1 MGREGEADMTFAKH
15 NALLQ
20 SAVIWNAVV
29 KWGACFYVYCLLE
42 RILDLYLWFLLLRGY
57 CMVHLGVE
65 NPDGSLSF
73 LHKHSMLIIS
83 WSTSLIQHNWQPKLV
98 HPSVGRMQN
107 WQLKISGMLA
117 STTKKNI
124 REQLP
129 FYLYVWFTFRDS
141 ISLSRLAIPLFFL
154 PTLYTDC
161 CGFNCHLHTAHSQ
174 IYPTTLTSHHAKL
187 TPQVLSSLSC
197 PDRIS
202 SPRTYFLLKRINP
215 FPLSS
220 SLG

>member
-29 KWGACFYVYCLLE
+29 KCFYVYCLLE
-42 RILDLYLWFLLLRGY
+42 RILDLFLWFLLLHGY

-83 WSTSLIQHNWQPKLV
+83 WSTSLMQHNWQPNLV
-98 HPSVGRMQN
+98 HPSVGRMQD

-117 STTKKNI
+117 STTTKKKSGNSYPSI
-124 REQLP
+124 
-129 FYLYVWFTFRDS
+129 FVCFTFRDS
-141 ISLSRLAIPLFFL
+141 ISLSRLAHPLFFL

-161 CGFNCHLHTAHSQ
+161 CSFNCHLHTACSQ

-202 SPRTYFLLKRINP
+202 SPRTYLLLKRINP